1 MIPIPVPVTQVS
13 IYPYIP
19 QAPIRVLPVLVNGA
33 GTYSVGTLTTNIFYN
48 LDLTSGTQENGGV
61 HAGLKYYAMFKDANG
76 NETTTTWMTC
86 LQGGPTPRFGR
97 TVSMLGPHS
106 HEAEADVA
114 AHADIAYQI
123 HLKEIDVDMAIPPT
137 EPLIV
142 PLIRGGTGIATFAGL
157 LPGGTWSVAVSGG
170 ERSNPLRNGMRV
182 TVRGTNIATDKP
194 FAIPGVL
201 VTTDA
206 GDPAEF
212 VQYNGPRTG

>member
-61 HAGLKYYAMFKDANG
+61 HAGLKYYAVFKDANG

-86 LQGGPTPRFGR
+86 LQGGPAPRFGR
-97 TVSMLGPHS
+97 TISMLGNTSNDGGNDASP
-106 HEAEADVA
+106 
-114 AHADIAYQI
+114 DIAYQI
-123 HLKEIDVDMAIPPT
+123 HLSGIDVDMAVPPT
-137 EPLIV
+137 EPLLV
-142 PLIRGGTGIATFAGL
+142 PLIRDGNGIATFAGL

-170 ERSNPLRNGMRV
+170 DRTNPLRNGMRV
-182 TVRGTNIATDKP
+182 TVRGINIATGTP
-194 FAIPGVL
+194 FAIPGTL
-201 VTTDA
+201 ITSDA

-212 VQYNGPRTG
+212 VQYNGPQAG